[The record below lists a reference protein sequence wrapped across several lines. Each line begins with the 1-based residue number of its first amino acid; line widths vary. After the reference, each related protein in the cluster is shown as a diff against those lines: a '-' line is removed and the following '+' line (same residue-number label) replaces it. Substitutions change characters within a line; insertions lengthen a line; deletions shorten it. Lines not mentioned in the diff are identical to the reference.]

1 MDSKATLNDE
11 IKWSEDKEM
20 TLINIIEDDS
30 VINTNIISINNNYA
44 KDKEHSVNDVEMINN
59 TESNKEEIMEIINDT
74 DNKYD

>member
-1 MDSKATLNDE
+1 MILT
-11 IKWSEDKEM
+11 
-20 TLINIIEDDS
+20 NIIEDDS

-59 TESNKEEIMEIINDT
+59 TESNKEEIMEMINDT